1 MQAPDAER
9 IGYQDDSVDLLQRF
23 QNTGDLLLHQAR
35 RFGKFLQR
43 GRMSRVDDMAH
54 KQIVEPCRRNGWRH
68 SAILQGIQ
76 GSLIRSSRAPILYP
90 DNVPELPEVETVVR
104 GLDKRVAGDTIESV
118 WIGSRKQ
125 TLKSAAGLI
134 VATLEGKRIVRVHR
148 AGKHIVFDLA
158 GASGISGV
166 KSSNA
171 SKSNASKKKSE
182 RSGRGRTRPGA
193 SEQTAQWIV
202 HLGMTGRL
210 VVSEAPAEIAKHT
223 HLIAKLAS
231 GRELRFIDPRM
242 FGKLSVHAGGFD
254 PGGVEPL
261 EVDEG
266 QFVALFRERKTPIK
280 SALLN
285 QKLLRGVG
293 NIYADE
299 SLFRAGIRPRRR
311 ASSISGKQLSVL
323 HRSVQEVLR
332 EAIALGGSSI
342 SDYVDADGEEGFF
355 QLQHKVYGR
364 EGQPCLACAT
374 PIRRVVLAGRSSHY
388 CSKCQK

>member
-1 MQAPDAER
+1 
-9 IGYQDDSVDLLQRF
+9 
-23 QNTGDLLLHQAR
+23 
-35 RFGKFLQR
+35 
-43 GRMSRVDDMAH
+43 
-54 KQIVEPCRRNGWRH
+54 
-68 SAILQGIQ
+68 
-76 GSLIRSSRAPILYP
+76 
-90 DNVPELPEVETVVR
+90 VPELPEVETIVR
-104 GLDKRVAGDTIESV
+104 GLDQRISGDTVESV

-125 TLKSAAGLI
+125 PLKSPAGI
-134 VATLEGKRIVRVHR
+134 IARTLEGKRIIRVHR
-148 AGKHIVFDLA
+148 AGKHIVFDLEGSPSSQRPTPTLA
-158 GASGISGV
+158 KQGKLGGGRQTRQAASLHIV
-166 KSSNA
+166 RNA
-171 SKSNASKKKSE
+171 LD
-182 RSGRGRTRPGA
+182 
-193 SEQTAQWIV
+193 TAQWIV

-210 VVSEAPAEIAKHT
+210 VVLEPAADVVKHT

-261 EVDEG
+261 EVSEER
-266 QFVALFRERKTPIK
+266 FVALFRGRKTPIK

-311 ASSISGKQLSVL
+311 AAAITRNELRKL
-323 HRSVQEVLR
+323 HRAVREVLR

-355 QLQHKVYGR
+355 QLQHRVYGR
-364 EGQPCLACAT
+364 EGEPCLVCRAA
-374 PIRRVVLAGRSSHY
+374 IRRVVLAGRSSHY